1 MARTHSKT
9 RHQWTP
15 PLRTAVPSPR
25 SATGCRSTSRYP
37 CSAYSSARPRRSSS
51 RLPWK
56 NSRDASRFEPTFG
69 YLVRVV
75 LFTGKGGVGKTTT
88 AAATAVQAARAG
100 IKTLVMSTDA
110 AHSLGDALG
119 AVLVDS
125 RDDPDPVVEI
135 EPGLSALQLSASHS
149 VRRSWRSVQDYLLTV
164 FKGLGID
171 PVVADELTELPGADE
186 LVALLEL
193 RKQVESG
200 PWDLV
205 VLDCAPTA
213 ETLRLLALPE
223 ALAWHL
229 ERLIPAQRG
238 LLRALRP
245 AAATAT
251 GLPLPGVQVL
261 DTLRR
266 WHDSL
271 LEIQSIL
278 AAETTAVRL
287 VLTPE
292 RVVIAESRRTL
303 TSLRLYGLTVDQIVV
318 NRVFPDAAP
327 PDAPAPEV
335 EWADSGQG
343 SSHNAWLAG
352 WNEAQQRG
360 LSEVRHFFDPL
371 PIVIAPYLPHE
382 PVGPDALA
390 ALARACTGAIG
401 NVLVTAP
408 AQGMTVRQEGA
419 GYLLTL
425 PLPLVTAAEVDL
437 KRRDDE
443 LLVAVADHRRVLSL
457 P

>member
-1 MARTHSKT
+1 M
-9 RHQWTP
+9 
-15 PLRTAVPSPR
+15 
-25 SATGCRSTSRYP
+25 
-37 CSAYSSARPRRSSS
+37 
-51 RLPWK
+51 
-56 NSRDASRFEPTFG
+56 
-69 YLVRVV
+69 RVI

-119 AVLVDS
+119 VELVTAPGN
-125 RDDPDPVVEI
+125 PDPVVEI
-135 EPGLSALQLSASHS
+135 ETGLSALQLSASHS

-193 RKQVESG
+193 QAQVESG

-205 VLDCAPTA
+205 VVDCAPTA

-229 ERLIPAQRG
+229 EKLIPAQRG

-245 AAATAT
+245 AAAAAA

-261 DTLRR
+261 ETLRR
-266 WHDSL
+266 WQESL
-271 LEIQSIL
+271 LEIQSLL
-278 AAETTAVRL
+278 ASESTSVRL

-303 TSLRLYGLTVDQIVV
+303 TSLRLYGLTVDQVVV
-318 NRVFPDAAP
+318 NRVFPDVSTL
-327 PDAPAPEV
+327 DAEAGAEP
-335 EWADSGQG
+335 GQG
-343 SSHNAWLAG
+343 SPPTAWLAG
-352 WNEAQQRG
+352 WNESQQRG
-360 LSEVRHFFDPL
+360 LIEVRHSFDPL
-371 PIVIAPYLPHE
+371 PIVIAPYLARE
-382 PVGPDALA
+382 PVGADALA
-390 ALARACTGAIG
+390 ALARARTGETVG
-401 NVLVTAP
+401 VLMTPPTQA
-408 AQGMTVRQEGA
+408 MTVKPLEG

-425 PLPLVTAAEVDL
+425 PLPLVTAAEVGL

-443 LLVAVADHRRVLSL
+443 LLVSVADHRRVLSL
-457 P
+457 PSVLRRCVVTGAVVRNATLRVRFVPDERLWPVNDRESVAPQ

>member
-1 MARTHSKT
+1 M
-9 RHQWTP
+9 
-15 PLRTAVPSPR
+15 
-25 SATGCRSTSRYP
+25 
-37 CSAYSSARPRRSSS
+37 
-51 RLPWK
+51 
-56 NSRDASRFEPTFG
+56 
-69 YLVRVV
+69 RVV

-119 AVLVDS
+119 VVLVTAAG
-125 RDDPDPVVEI
+125 DPDPVVEV
-135 EPGLSALQLSASHS
+135 EPGLFALQLNSAHS

-171 PVVADELTELPGADE
+171 PVVADELTELPGVDE
-186 LVALLEL
+186 IVTLLEL
-193 RKQVESG
+193 RTQVESG

-205 VLDCAPTA
+205 VVDCAPTA

-223 ALAWHL
+223 ALVWHL
-229 ERLIPAQRG
+229 ERLMPAQRG

-245 AAATAT
+245 AAASAT
-251 GLPLPGVQVL
+251 GLPLPGVQL
-261 DTLRR
+261 LETLRG
-266 WHDSL
+266 WHESL

-278 AAETTAVRL
+278 AAETTSVRL

-303 TSLRLYGLTVDQIVV
+303 TSLRLYGLAVDQVVV
-318 NRVFPDAAP
+318 NRVFPAADASAG
-327 PDAPAPEV
+327 DSPES
-335 EWADSGQG
+335 DPG
-343 SSHNAWLAG
+343 STHTPWLAG

-360 LSEVRHFFDPL
+360 LAEVRHSFDPL
-371 PIVIAPYLPHE
+371 PIVIAPYLAGE
-382 PVGPDALA
+382 PVGTDALA
-390 ALARACTGAIG
+390 ALAGARTGEIG
-401 NVLVTAP
+401 DVLTTAP
-408 AQGMTVRQEGA
+408 DQGMTVRPEDG

-443 LLVAVADHRRVLSL
+443 LLVSVADHRRVLSL
-457 P
+457 PSVLRRCVVTGAVVRNATLRVRFAPDEKLWPVDGRKSVVSE

>member
-1 MARTHSKT
+1 M
-9 RHQWTP
+9 
-15 PLRTAVPSPR
+15 
-25 SATGCRSTSRYP
+25 
-37 CSAYSSARPRRSSS
+37 
-51 RLPWK
+51 
-56 NSRDASRFEPTFG
+56 
-69 YLVRVV
+69 RVV

-119 AVLVDS
+119 AVLATTAE
-125 RDDPDPVVEI
+125 DPDPVVEI

-223 ALAWHL
+223 ALVWHL

-251 GLPLPGVQVL
+251 GLPLPGTAVL

-266 WHDSL
+266 WHESL

-278 AAETTAVRL
+278 AAETTSVRS
-287 VLTPE
+287 VSYT
-292 RVVIAESRRTL
+292 
-303 TSLRLYGLTVDQIVV
+303 
-318 NRVFPDAAP
+318 
-327 PDAPAPEV
+327 
-335 EWADSGQG
+335 
-343 SSHNAWLAG
+343 H
-352 WNEAQQRG
+352 
-360 LSEVRHFFDPL
+360 
-371 PIVIAPYLPHE
+371 
-382 PVGPDALA
+382 
-390 ALARACTGAIG
+390 
-401 NVLVTAP
+401 
-408 AQGMTVRQEGA
+408 
-419 GYLLTL
+419 LTL
-425 PLPLVTAAEVDL
+425 PTIYSV
-437 KRRDDE
+437 
-443 LLVAVADHRRVLSL
+443 
-457 P
+457 

>member
-1 MARTHSKT
+1 M
-9 RHQWTP
+9 
-15 PLRTAVPSPR
+15 
-25 SATGCRSTSRYP
+25 
-37 CSAYSSARPRRSSS
+37 
-51 RLPWK
+51 
-56 NSRDASRFEPTFG
+56 
-69 YLVRVV
+69 RVV

-119 AVLVDS
+119 VVLVTAP
-125 RDDPDPVVEI
+125 DDPDPVIEI

-149 VRRSWRSVQDYLLTV
+149 FRRSWRSVQDYLLTL

-186 LVALLEL
+186 IVALLEL
-193 RKQVESG
+193 AKQVESG

-205 VLDCAPTA
+205 VVDCAPTA

-229 ERLIPAQRG
+229 DRLIPAQRG

-245 AAATAT
+245 AAAAAT

-266 WHDSL
+266 WHESL
-271 LEIQSIL
+271 LEIQSLL
-278 AAETTAVRL
+278 ASETTSVRL

-292 RVVIAESRRTL
+292 RVVLAESRRTL

-318 NRVFPDAAP
+318 NRVFPDAA
-327 PDAPAPEV
+327 APEV
-335 EWADSGQG
+335 TASGL
-343 SSHNAWLAG
+343 SSPQPGQESTHTAWLAG

-360 LSEVRHFFDPL
+360 LAEVHHSFDPL
-371 PIVIAPYLPHE
+371 PIVIAPYLARE
-382 PVGPDALA
+382 PVGTDALA
-390 ALARACTGAIG
+390 ALAQARTGEIG
-401 NVLVTAP
+401 NVLMTAP
-408 AQGMTVRQEGA
+408 APGMTVRSEDG

-425 PLPLVTAAEVDL
+425 PLPMVTAAEVDL

-443 LLVAVADHRRVLSL
+443 LLVSVADHRRVLSL
-457 P
+457 PSVLRRCVVAGAVVRKGALRVRFVPDEKLWPVSERESVAHE

>member
-1 MARTHSKT
+1 
-9 RHQWTP
+9 
-15 PLRTAVPSPR
+15 
-25 SATGCRSTSRYP
+25 
-37 CSAYSSARPRRSSS
+37 
-51 RLPWK
+51 
-56 NSRDASRFEPTFG
+56 
-69 YLVRVV
+69 VRVI

-119 AVLVDS
+119 VELVTAPGN
-125 RDDPDPVVEI
+125 PDPVVEI

-193 RKQVESG
+193 QAQVESG

-205 VLDCAPTA
+205 VVDCAPTA

-229 ERLIPAQRG
+229 EKLIPAQRG

-245 AAATAT
+245 AAAAAA

-261 DTLRR
+261 ETLRR
-266 WHDSL
+266 WQESL
-271 LEIQSIL
+271 LEIQSLL
-278 AAETTAVRL
+278 ASESTSVRL

-303 TSLRLYGLTVDQIVV
+303 TSLRLYGLTVDQVVV
-318 NRVFPDAAP
+318 NRVFPDVSTL
-327 PDAPAPEV
+327 DAEAGAEP
-335 EWADSGQG
+335 GQG
-343 SSHNAWLAG
+343 SPPTAWLAG

-360 LSEVRHFFDPL
+360 LIEVRHSFDPL
-371 PIVIAPYLPHE
+371 PIVIAPYLARE
-382 PVGPDALA
+382 PVGADALA
-390 ALARACTGAIG
+390 ALARARTGETVG
-401 NVLVTAP
+401 VLMTPPTQA
-408 AQGMTVRQEGA
+408 MTVKPLEG

-443 LLVAVADHRRVLSL
+443 LLVSVADHRRVLSL
-457 P
+457 PSVLRRCVVTGAVVRNATLRVRFVPDERLWPVNDRESVAPQ

>member
-1 MARTHSKT
+1 
-9 RHQWTP
+9 
-15 PLRTAVPSPR
+15 
-25 SATGCRSTSRYP
+25 
-37 CSAYSSARPRRSSS
+37 
-51 RLPWK
+51 
-56 NSRDASRFEPTFG
+56 
-69 YLVRVV
+69 V

-88 AAATAVQAARAG
+88 AAATAVQAARGG

-119 AVLVDS
+119 VVLVTS
-125 RDDPDPVVEI
+125 PDDPDPVVEI

-171 PVVADELTELPGADE
+171 PVVADELTVLPGADE

-193 RKQVESG
+193 RRQVESG

-205 VLDCAPTA
+205 VVDCAPTA

-245 AAATAT
+245 AAAAAT

-266 WHDSL
+266 WHESL

-278 AAETTAVRL
+278 ASETTSVRL

-318 NRVFPDAAP
+318 NRVFPV
-327 PDAPAPEV
+327 PASPESDQ
-335 EWADSGQG
+335 ESTDT
-343 SSHNAWLAG
+343 AWLAG

-360 LSEVRHFFDPL
+360 LSEVRHSFDPL
-371 PIVIAPYLPHE
+371 PIVIAPYLSHE
-382 PVGPDALA
+382 PVGTEALA
-390 ALARACTGAIG
+390 ALAQVCIGAIG
-401 NVLVTAP
+401 DVLVTAP
-408 AQGMTVRQEGA
+408 AQGMTVRPEDG

-443 LLVAVADHRRVLSL
+443 LLVSVADHRRVLSL
-457 P
+457 PSVLRRCVVTGAVVRNATLRVRFVPDEKLWPVHERESVARE

>member
-1 MARTHSKT
+1 
-9 RHQWTP
+9 
-15 PLRTAVPSPR
+15 
-25 SATGCRSTSRYP
+25 
-37 CSAYSSARPRRSSS
+37 
-51 RLPWK
+51 
-56 NSRDASRFEPTFG
+56 
-69 YLVRVV
+69 VRVV

-119 AVLVDS
+119 VTLVTA

-135 EPGLSALQLSASHS
+135 EPGLCALQLSPTHS
-149 VRRSWRSVQDYLLTV
+149 VRRSWRFVQDYLLTV

-171 PVVADELTELPGADE
+171 PVVADELTQLPGAE
-186 LVALLEL
+186 EIVALLEL
-193 RKQVESG
+193 RAQVETG

-205 VLDCAPTA
+205 VVDCAPTA

-245 AAATAT
+245 AASAAT

-261 DTLRR
+261 ETLRQ
-266 WHDSL
+266 WQESL
-271 LEIQSIL
+271 LEIQRIL
-278 AAETTAVRL
+278 AAETTSVRL

-292 RVVIAESRRTL
+292 RVVVAESRRTL
-303 TSLRLYGLTVDQIVV
+303 TSLRLYGLSVDQVVV
-318 NRVFPDAAP
+318 NRVFPDAGPAGPPQAP
-327 PDAPAPEV
+327 PQSAQ
-335 EWADSGQG
+335 S
-343 SSHNAWLAG
+343 AWLAG
-352 WNEAQQRG
+352 WNAAQQRG
-360 LSEVRHFFDPL
+360 LAEVRRSFDPL
-371 PIVIAPYLPHE
+371 PIVIAPYLSRE
-382 PVGPDALA
+382 PVGTDALA
-390 ALARACTGAIG
+390 ALARAQTGQVG
-401 NVLVTAP
+401 DVLAAVP
-408 AQGMTVRQEGA
+408 AEGMTVRPDGG

-443 LLVAVADHRRVLSL
+443 LLVSVADHRRVLSL
-457 P
+457 PSVLRRCVVTGAVVRNATLRVRFVPDEKLWPESAKESVSSE

>member
-1 MARTHSKT
+1 M
-9 RHQWTP
+9 
-15 PLRTAVPSPR
+15 
-25 SATGCRSTSRYP
+25 
-37 CSAYSSARPRRSSS
+37 
-51 RLPWK
+51 
-56 NSRDASRFEPTFG
+56 
-69 YLVRVV
+69 RVV

-119 AVLVDS
+119 VVLVTA
-125 RDDPDPVVEI
+125 RDDPDPVVEV
-135 EPGLSALQLSASHS
+135 EPGLSALQLSPTHS
-149 VRRSWRSVQDYLLTV
+149 VRRSWRVVQDYLLTV

-171 PVVADELTELPGADE
+171 PVVAEELTGLPGAEE

-193 RKQVESG
+193 RTQVESG

-205 VLDCAPTA
+205 IVDCAPTA

-245 AAATAT
+245 AAAAAT

-261 DTLRR
+261 ETLRQ
-266 WHDSL
+266 WHEAL

-278 AAETTAVRL
+278 AAETTSVRL

-303 TSLRLYGLTVDQIVV
+303 TSLRLYGLSVDQVVV
-318 NRVFPDAAP
+318 NRVFPDASS
-327 PDAPAPEV
+327 PEV
-335 EWADSGQG
+335 SSAEVSSFESGQE
-343 SSHNAWLAG
+343 SPQAAWLAG
-352 WNEAQQRG
+352 WNEAQRRG
-360 LSEVRHFFDPL
+360 MSEVRRSFDPL
-371 PIVIAPYLPHE
+371 PIVIAPYLAHE
-382 PVGPDALA
+382 PVGTDALE
-390 ALARACTGAIG
+390 ALARARTGEIG
-401 NVLVTAP
+401 DVLATAP
-408 AQGMTVRQEGA
+408 AQGMTVRPEDG

-443 LLVAVADHRRVLSL
+443 LLVSVADHRRVVSL
-457 P
+457 PSVLRRCVVTGAVVRDATLRVRFVPDEKVWPVNGRESVAGE

>member
-1 MARTHSKT
+1 
-9 RHQWTP
+9 
-15 PLRTAVPSPR
+15 
-25 SATGCRSTSRYP
+25 
-37 CSAYSSARPRRSSS
+37 
-51 RLPWK
+51 
-56 NSRDASRFEPTFG
+56 
-69 YLVRVV
+69 VRVI

-88 AAATAVQAARAG
+88 AAATAVQAARQG

-119 AVLVDS
+119 VVLVSS
-125 RDDPDPVVEI
+125 RAEPDLVVEI
-135 EPGLSALQLSASHS
+135 EPGLSALQLSPAHS

-171 PVVADELTELPGADE
+171 PVVAEELTDLPGADE
-186 LVALLEL
+186 IVALLEL
-193 RKQVESG
+193 RRQVESG

-205 VLDCAPTA
+205 VVDCAPTA

-245 AAATAT
+245 TAAAAT

-261 DTLRR
+261 EALRR
-266 WHDSL
+266 WHESL
-271 LEIQSIL
+271 VEVQSIL
-278 AAETTAVRL
+278 AAETTSVRL

-303 TSLRLYGLTVDQIVV
+303 TSLRLYGLAVDQVVV
-318 NRVFPDAAP
+318 NRVFPDADSFECDSSGAG
-327 PDAPAPEV
+327 PEPTQ
-335 EWADSGQG
+335 SG
-343 SSHNAWLAG
+343 WLAG

-360 LSEVRHFFDPL
+360 LSEVRHSFDPL
-371 PIVIAPYLPHE
+371 PIVIAPYLARE
-382 PVGPDALA
+382 PVGTDALA
-390 ALARACTGAIG
+390 ALAGARLGDICD
-401 NVLVTAP
+401 VLKTAP
-408 AQGMTVRQEGA
+408 AQGMTVRPEDG
-419 GYLLTL
+419 GFLLTL

-443 LLVAVADHRRVLSL
+443 LLVSVADHRRVLSL
-457 P
+457 PSVLRRCVVTGAVVRHGTLRVRFVPDEKLWPVSERESVTSE

>member
-1 MARTHSKT
+1 M
-9 RHQWTP
+9 
-15 PLRTAVPSPR
+15 
-25 SATGCRSTSRYP
+25 
-37 CSAYSSARPRRSSS
+37 
-51 RLPWK
+51 
-56 NSRDASRFEPTFG
+56 
-69 YLVRVV
+69 RVI

-119 AVLVDS
+119 VELVTAPGN
-125 RDDPDPVVEI
+125 PDPVVEI

-193 RKQVESG
+193 QAQVESG

-205 VLDCAPTA
+205 VVDCAPTA

-229 ERLIPAQRG
+229 EKLIPAQRG

-245 AAATAT
+245 AAAAAA

-261 DTLRR
+261 ETLRR
-266 WHDSL
+266 WQESL
-271 LEIQSIL
+271 LEIQSLL
-278 AAETTAVRL
+278 ASESTSVRL

-303 TSLRLYGLTVDQIVV
+303 TSLRLYGLTVDQVVV
-318 NRVFPDAAP
+318 NRVFPDVSTL
-327 PDAPAPEV
+327 DV
-335 EWADSGQG
+335 EAGAEPGQG
-343 SSHNAWLAG
+343 SPPTAWLAG
-352 WNEAQQRG
+352 WNESQQRG
-360 LSEVRHFFDPL
+360 LIEVRHSFDPL
-371 PIVIAPYLPHE
+371 PIVIAPYLARE
-382 PVGPDALA
+382 PVGADALA
-390 ALARACTGAIG
+390 ALARARTGETVG
-401 NVLVTAP
+401 VLMTPPTQA
-408 AQGMTVRQEGA
+408 MTVKPLEG

-443 LLVAVADHRRVLSL
+443 LLVSVADHRRVLSL
-457 P
+457 PSVLRRCVVTGAVVRNATLRVRFVPDEKLWPVNDRESVALND